1 MNFENTLEY
10 ARGRDA
16 RDPLSALRARFAWPR
31 DSAGRPLLYLCGHSL
46 GLMPLAARD
55 RIAEELEDW
64 SNLAVR
70 GHWQARR
77 AWIDY
82 HRQLTDAL
90 ARLTGSLPLEVV
102 AMNSLTVNL
111 HLMLAS
117 FYRPQGGRT
126 KILIEA
132 GAFPSDRYAVASQLA
147 LHGLD
152 PATQLL
158 ELKPAEGTQLVTT
171 EQVEYFLQQRG
182 AEIALVLWPGT
193 QYLTGQVFGV
203 ARITAAAH
211 RAGCIVGFDLAHS
224 VGNVPLHLH
233 QDGPDFAVWC
243 SYKYLNA
250 GPGAIGGAFV
260 HERHARAPLPRMA
273 GWWGHDR
280 PSRFAM
286 GPGFEAMPGAEGW
299 QISNPSIL
307 SAAPL
312 LASLELFDEAGLTH
326 LRARSVALTGY
337 LSWLLAALPVTQ
349 ITPQDPQGRGSQ
361 ISFSLG
367 GDARRGRAVL
377 EQLEA
382 AGIECDWREPDVIR
396 AAPVPLYN
404 SFEDV
409 FCFARALGAAVQA
422 VPAA

>member
-31 DSAGRPLLYLCGHSL
+31 DIAGRPQLYLCGHSL
-46 GLMPLAARD
+46 GLMPLAARE

-64 SNLAVR
+64 GNLAVR

-111 HLMLAS
+111 HLMLTS
-117 FYRPQGGRT
+117 FYRPRGGRT

-152 PATQLL
+152 PAAELL
-158 ELKPAEGTQLVTT
+158 ELQPAEGTQLVTT
-171 EQVEYFLQQRG
+171 EQVEYFLRQRG

-193 QYLTGQVFGV
+193 QYLTGQVFDI

-211 RAGCIVGFDLAHS
+211 HAGCIAGFDLAHS

-233 QDGPDFAVWC
+233 DAGPDFAVWC
-243 SYKYLNA
+243 NYKYLNA

-280 PSRFAM
+280 PSRFVM
-286 GPGFEAMPGAEGW
+286 GPHFEAMPGAEGW

-312 LASLELFDEAGLTH
+312 LASLELFDEAGLTP

-337 LSWLLAALPVTQ
+337 LSWLLASLPVTQ
-349 ITPQDPQGRGSQ
+349 ITPQDPQSRGSQ

-367 GDARRGRAVL
+367 GDAHRGRAVL
-377 EQLEA
+377 ARLEA
-382 AGIECDWREPDVIR
+382 AGVECDWREPDVIR

-409 FCFARALGAAVQA
+409 FRFAQALGAAVRA
-422 VPAA
+422 VPT